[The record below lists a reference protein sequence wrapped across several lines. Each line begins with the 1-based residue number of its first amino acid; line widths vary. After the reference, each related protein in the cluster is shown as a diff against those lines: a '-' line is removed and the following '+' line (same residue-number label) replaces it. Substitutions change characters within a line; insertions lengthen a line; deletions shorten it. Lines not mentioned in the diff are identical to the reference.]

1 MTTSTEIGTPNSH
14 AIPYFIYTTSYTKSR
29 FYVRVMLFTRPY
41 FLLIAKLAL
50 GPRCVRELLFAHCHF
65 GTQFREPT
73 LTQELSGVGKHLAFL
88 VLYVMLHVLLED
100 FDLHVVGFV
109 GGRDTRDLR
118 E

>member
-1 MTTSTEIGTPNSH
+1 MRF
-14 AIPYFIYTTSYTKSR
+14 PYIIYTSSYTKAR
-29 FYVRVMLFTRPY
+29 FHVRVMLFTRPY
-41 FLLIAKLAL
+41 FLLIAELAL

-100 FDLHVVGFV
+100 FDLHGVGFV
-109 GGRDTRDLR
+109 GGRCTGGF
-118 E
+118 